1 MTLDDLRLF
10 VAACEAGSLS
20 AVAQGLGTSQSAVS
34 QHVRRLERELDV
46 ALLERGRRGV
56 TPTAAGRILLGS
68 ARDALGALDAGRREL
83 DQLRDGSGGSLRVT
97 TGGTTLRHFMARALA
112 DFRDRYPA
120 ITFDYVSATS
130 TSECLRA
137 LRADGAD
144 VAFVTLVDDRGL
156 EGRPTLRTP
165 WVLVVPAGDPLADRP
180 AVEPGDLAAL
190 ADVGELQLIGM
201 PAHATSRGELEA
213 GLARHGVRLPVGTTV
228 DEWDTA
234 VRLVELGVGR
244 SVVPALWVHD
254 LAARPGLRALPV
266 AGLPPLTFGW
276 VARRWDALPRYA
288 RDFVAL
294 VDEGLARLEPA
305 ARVDML
311 G

>member
-20 AVAQGLGTSQSAVS
+20 AVAARMGTSQSAVS

-56 TPTAAGRILLGS
+56 TPTAAGRILLGA
-68 ARDALGALDAGRREL
+68 ARDALGSLDAGRREL
-83 DQLRDGSGGSLRVT
+83 DWLRTGSGGYLRVT
-97 TGGTTLRHFMARALA
+97 TGGTTLRHFMTRPLA
-112 DFRDRYPA
+112 EFRDRYPA
-120 ITFDYVSATS
+120 ITFDYVSAAS
-130 TSECLRA
+130 TSGCLRA
-137 LRADGAD
+137 LRADDAD
-144 VAFVTLVDDRGL
+144 VAFVTLAGDHGL

-165 WVLVVPAGDPLADRP
+165 WVLVVPAGDGLAGRAAVDP
-180 AVEPGDLAAL
+180 AELRS
-190 ADVGELQLIGM
+190 LQLIGM
-201 PAHATSRGELEA
+201 PAGATSRGELEA
-213 GLARHGVRLPVGTTV
+213 GLGEHGVRLHLGTTV
-228 DEWDTA
+228 DDWDTA

-254 LAARPGLRALPV
+254 LAARPALAAVPV

-276 VARRWDALPRYA
+276 VARRWDALPGYA

-294 VDEGLARLEPA
+294 VDGALAALEPA
-305 ARVDML
+305 ARAEML
-311 G
+311 AA